1 MELKDIVAISGIG
14 GLHQVIGRNKSGLIV
29 ETIDAG
35 KKRFGTTMQQKI
47 SVLADIAIFTSGD
60 DVRLTQVFRNIEAAE
75 AAGAAIPDAKTNNE
89 DLKNFMAQVL
99 PEYDRERV
107 YVSDIKKIAGWYRLL
122 KGLVDFNKE
131 ESETET
137 EGAETDATTS
147 EEKSKAKAPSKNFH
161 PQGNKVAAPK
171 GPAGGKSKTN
181 TPRKMG
187 S

>member
-14 GLHQVIGRNKSGLIV
+14 GLHHVIGRNKSGLIV

-60 DVRLTQVFRNIEAAE
+60 DVRLSQVFRNIDAAE
-75 AAGAAIPDAKTNNE
+75 ATGTAIPDAKTDNPG
-89 DLKNFMAQVL
+89 LKSFMDQIL
-99 PEYDRERV
+99 PDYDRERV
-107 YVSDIKKIAGWYRLL
+107 YVSDIRKIATWYKQL
-122 KGLVDFNKE
+122 KGLVDFSKE
-131 ESETET
+131 DTEVEA
-137 EGAETDATTS
+137 EGADADSTLADDKA
-147 EEKSKAKAPSKNFH
+147 KSKAQPKNFH
-161 PQGNKVAAPK
+161 PQGTKVAAPK
-171 GPAGGKSKTN
+171 GPAGGKSKTS

>member
-75 AAGAAIPDAKTNNE
+75 AAGTAIPDAKTDNE
-89 DLKNFMAQVL
+89 GLKTFMAQVL

-131 ESETET
+131 ESEAET
-137 EGAETDATTS
+137 EGTETDATTS
-147 EEKSKAKAPSKNFH
+147 EEKSKAKAASKNFH
-161 PQGNKVAAPK
+161 PQGAKVAAPK
-171 GPAGGKSKTN
+171 GPAGGKSKTS

>member
-1 MELKDIVAISGIG
+1 MELKDIVAISGVG

-75 AAGAAIPDAKTNNE
+75 AAGVPIPDAKTDNE
-89 DLKNFMAQVL
+89 GLKAFMGQVL
-99 PEYDRERV
+99 PDYDRERV
-107 YVSDIKKIAGWYRLL
+107 YVSDIRKIASWYRLL
-122 KGLVDFNKE
+122 KGLVDFSKE
-131 ESETET
+131 ETETET
-137 EGAETDATTS
+137 EGAEHENTGADDKT
-147 EEKSKAKAPSKNFH
+147 KSKASAKNFH
-161 PQGNKVAAPK
+161 PQGGKVAAPK
-171 GPAGGKSKTN
+171 GPAGGKSKTS